1 MPDCASMLEKL
12 AQHHKPHGPA
22 PYRRPR
28 DAATLILLDNS
39 GSVPRVLMGKRNEQL
54 AFMPGMYVFP
64 GGRTERS
71 DLTAPRTGTLHP
83 GDTERLIRGMGRN
96 GTARRAE
103 ALVMSAIRETQEETG
118 LLIGTAGSAQSA
130 TRSPAWRAFADK
142 GVVPDLSAIRFVAR
156 AITPPGRV
164 RRFDT
169 RFFAADAEHVTNP
182 DDLIANPEEELDEVR
197 WIGIDA
203 LGGVKVPTITETIL
217 ELLKERLREDPGLD
231 RNLPVPFIRAE
242 NRRYVLTRD

>member
-1 MPDCASMLEKL
+1 MPERAATIEKL
-12 AQHHKPHGPA
+12 ASENKAYGPA

-28 DAATLILLDNS
+28 DAATLILLDKS
-39 GSVPRVLMGKRNEQL
+39 GRVPRLLMGKRSESL

-71 DLTAPRTGTLHP
+71 DLTAPRTGALHA
-83 GDTERLIRGMGRN
+83 GDTEKLVKGMGKS
-96 GTARRAE
+96 GTPRRAE

-118 LLIGTAGSAQSA
+118 LLIGKPGSAQSA
-130 TRSPAWRAFADK
+130 TRSPAWRTFIDR
-142 GVVPDLSAIRFVAR
+142 GVLPDLSAIRFVAR

-169 RFFAADAEHVTNP
+169 RFFVADASHVANP
-182 DDLIANPEEELDEVR
+182 DELIANPAEELEEVR
-197 WIGIDA
+197 WIALDSLDGI
-203 LGGVKVPTITETIL
+203 GMPTITETIL
-217 ELLKERLREDPGLD
+217 ALLAERLREDPALD
-231 RNLPVPFIRAE
+231 RDVPVPFIRAE